1 MISIGPVTL
10 TRRQSQLEDA
20 LVEVV
25 LTEGFAHLTVDDLA
39 MRLGCSKRTLYALA
53 PSKEQLVTRT
63 VQIFF
68 RRATDQVEQAIRRTR
83 SPARRLTR
91 YLTAV
96 ADALAPASSAFM
108 ADVAGFAPAA
118 EIYELNT
125 QLATRRVR
133 ELISD
138 GIASRDFRDVPAP
151 MLAEMVTSTMRRI
164 GTGEL
169 QRATGLTDA
178 RAYAQLAEITVVAL
192 RR

>member
-169 QRATGLTDA
+169 QRATGLTHA